1 MTGRLM
7 AGIVLAGAWA
17 GCNTVVVS
25 SPGSLG
31 GIKVNGAPNPADRV
45 VMVANDGYF
54 LFHCLPLVTGSMEW
68 SPSERKLRNDMEF
81 FTNHMTGEKM
91 LDAMRRYADS
101 MDCDLVDIVVN
112 DKNVC
117 PVGFLDITDIANTI
131 IAYRSTTYSGV
142 LCPRAKTA
150 EGSIRK

>member
-1 MTGRLM
+1 MVN
-7 AGIVLAGAWA
+7 AKKNIAIVM
-17 GCNTVVVS
+17 
-25 SPGSLG
+25 
-31 GIKVNGAPNPADRV
+31 NGAPNPADRV

-101 MDCDLVDIVVN
+101 LNCDLVDIVVN
-112 DKNVC
+112 DKNEC
-117 PVGFLDITDIANTI
+117 PIGFLDITDIANTI